1 MSEQNF
7 GAPNHYYAQ
16 PIHNRLHGPAHDTPA
31 ERQVREILATND
43 EVFEKVD
50 KTCKRW
56 NPIIREILRSETALK
71 LSINEDRRIIP
82 VRVVDGL
89 PKPFVNL
96 VSEMP
101 DPILWRINNNRALF
115 EGVGEGLNF
124 MHRHFEEIQFWLKRE
139 QPVDKEFLFKMS
151 ELNNAIL
158 SKLKDIKFLQAFKE
172 IREDVLGAYF
182 FRDGIIQLYW
192 MPIGIMANV
201 LNISIEDL
209 TIVVLT
215 HELAH
220 AYTHMGADID
230 GVRWSEKAF
239 AECDL
244 RIVEGL
250 AQHYTEIIC
259 KKIEEKG
266 NNALTAFEKLL
277 NCQSTIYTVFRE
289 WTNGEQAAERIRFTL
304 LITRSQK
311 ICSYDDFHELLASA
325 PFNMVSRK
333 LPLKAE
339 M

>member
-1 MSEQNF
+1 MSEQTF
-7 GAPNHYYAQ
+7 GAPIHYYAQ
-16 PIHNRLHGPAHDTPA
+16 PIPNRPHGPAHDSPA
-31 ERQVREILATND
+31 EQQVREILSTND
-43 EVFEKVD
+43 EVFEKVE

-82 VRVVDGL
+82 VRVVDGF
-89 PKPFVNL
+89 PKPFANL

-101 DPILWRINNNRALF
+101 NPILWRINNNRALF
-115 EGVGEGLNF
+115 EGISDGLNF
-124 MHRHFEEIQFWLKRE
+124 IQRHFEEIQCWLNRE
-139 QPVDKEFLFKMS
+139 QSIDKESLVKITV
-151 ELNNAIL
+151 LNHAIL
-158 SKLKDIKFLQAFKE
+158 SKLKDIKFLQDFQQ
-172 IREDVLGAYF
+172 ISEDVLGAYF

-230 GVRWSEKAF
+230 GARWSEKAF

-250 AQHYTEIIC
+250 AQHYTQIIC

-277 NCQSTIYTVFRE
+277 NCQSTIYTLFRE

-304 LITRSQK
+304 LRTRSQK
-311 ICSYDDFHELLASA
+311 ICSYDKFHELMASA
-325 PFNMVSRK
+325 PFNM
-333 LPLKAE
+333 P
-339 M
+339 